1 MSVTE
6 SVSKPHLKEETAVE
20 LNKEEREKGL
30 LTEEVVVK
38 KAKKTKEKAEQIRAN
53 VTVDEKKESHI
64 EVTEVKSE
72 KKEVKVKEQ
81 IQQKQDAV
89 PKISK
94 VVEESSEEEI
104 EYPLPV
110 LETKPQPTTVKEGE
124 PIRLTYKLASESEE
138 AEVQWSKNGQILTQ
152 KSDDRLRFGFDS
164 KTGVHYLEVV
174 EAEFDDIGE
183 YTLNAENEGGI
194 IACTVSV
201 NVVTK
206 VERKPPRLEEYP
218 RPQIVKEGSSIQL
231 ACKVSG

>member
-1 MSVTE
+1 M
-6 SVSKPHLKEETAVE
+6 E
-20 LNKEEREKGL
+20 LNKEEHEKGL
-30 LTEEVVVK
+30 LTEEIVVK
-38 KAKKTKEKAEQIRAN
+38 KSKKSKEKAEQIKAD
-53 VTVDEKKESHI
+53 VTVEEKKETQV
-64 EVTEVKSE
+64 EVTKVKSE
-72 KKEVKVKEQ
+72 EKVVKVKEQ

-89 PKISK
+89 PKILK
-94 VVEESSEEEI
+94 AAEESSEEEEEI

-138 AEVQWSKNGQILTQ
+138 VEVQWVKNGQVLTQ
-152 KSDDRLRFGFDS
+152 ESDDRLRFGFDS
-164 KTGVHYLEVV
+164 KSGVHYLEVV

-206 VERKPPRLEEYP
+206 VEKKPPKLVEYP

-231 ACKVSG
+231 ACKVTG

>member
-1 MSVTE
+1 M
-6 SVSKPHLKEETAVE
+6 E

-30 LTEEVVVK
+30 LTEEMVVK
-38 KAKKTKEKAEQIRAN
+38 KSKKSKEKAEQIKAD
-53 VTVDEKKESHI
+53 VTVEEKKETQV
-64 EVTEVKSE
+64 EVTKVKSE
-72 KKEVKVKEQ
+72 EKEVKVKEQ

-89 PKISK
+89 LKILK
-94 VVEESSEEEI
+94 AAEETSEEEEEEI

-138 AEVQWSKNGQILTQ
+138 VEVQWVKNGQVLTQ
-152 KSDDRLRFGFDS
+152 ESDDRLRFGFDS

-174 EAEFDDIGE
+174 EAEFDDVGE

-206 VERKPPRLEEYP
+206 VEKKPPKLVEYP

-231 ACKVSG
+231 ACKVTG